1 MKKFVITTTSE
12 SSDHYVYFVE
22 HPKEPTDKELER
34 FLEEHANDKDEDEV
48 YESVDSV
55 DEIKDFLTIP
65 EKKKK

>member
-22 HPKEPTDKELER
+22 HPKEPTGKELER